1 MWKTKIKKWP
11 KIDSCSEVQAFVDQM
26 CLEYDVPAIKVIV
39 KSKSWV
45 EWFAGAGVWACAFWW
60 AQDDKSDE
68 DFVRYIAFDGQK
80 CRISGKDRSIPIKI
94 KHRHQVA
101 ERVHTVI
108 HEFIHHYFHHYF
120 KINTDGH
127 GSMFR
132 KMEREMNA
140 EYGIYFFYSR
150 DNYARMFHNFWG
162 FGFGKR
168 KPNATDRGWIEV
180 E

>member
-1 MWKTKIKKWP
+1 MWKSKIKKWP

-26 CLEYDVPAIKVIV
+26 CIEYDVPAIKVIV
-39 KSKSWV
+39 KSTRWV
-45 EWFAGAGVWACAFWW
+45 EWFAGAGVSACAFWPNEGEPD
-60 AQDDKSDE
+60 AG
-68 DFVRYIAFDGQK
+68 FGRYIAFDGQT
-80 CRISGKDRSIPIKI
+80 CRISGNDRSIPIKI
-94 KHRHQVA
+94 KHRYQVA
-101 ERVHTVI
+101 VKVHTVI
-108 HEFIHHYFHHYF
+108 HEFIHHYFHHHY

-140 EYGIYFFYSR
+140 EYGIYFFYSMN
-150 DNYARMFHNFWG
+150 NYARMFHNFWG

-168 KPNATDRGWIEV
+168 KPNATDRGWVEV